1 MTSVIEQINME
12 RRKIGLNSL
21 AVSPALASAADAHC
35 MDMAESG
42 KLSHYGTDGST
53 WADRAD
59 RAGYPGASL
68 YTVSEV
74 IAEGQR
80 TEDQVVRAWM
90 SDRPHREVILFPHAL
105 HAGVACRSDEKGTP
119 YWTVDF
125 GWATGPSPP
134 PAPKPPAPKPKPRPT
149 PNRTSWWEKFLEF
162 LRGR

>member
-1 MTSVIEQINME
+1 MTLTVIELINIE
-12 RRKIGLNSL
+12 RRKVGLYPL
-21 AVSPALASAADAHC
+21 AVSPTLAAAADAHC
-35 MDMAESG
+35 MDMAESE

-90 SDRPHREVILFPHAL
+90 SDRQHREVILFPHAL
-105 HAGVACRSDEKGTP
+105 HAGVACRLGKSDTP
-119 YWTVDF
+119 YWTADF
-125 GWATGPSPP
+125 GWATGP
-134 PAPKPPAPKPKPRPT
+134 PAPKPPAPRPRPT
-149 PNRTSWWEKFLEF
+149 PNRTGWWEKFLKF
-162 LRGR
+162 LQGR